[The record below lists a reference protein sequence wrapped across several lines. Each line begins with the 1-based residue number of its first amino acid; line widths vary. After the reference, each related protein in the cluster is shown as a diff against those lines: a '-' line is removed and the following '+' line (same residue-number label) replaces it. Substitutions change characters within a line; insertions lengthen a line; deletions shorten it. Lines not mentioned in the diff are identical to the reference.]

1 MLTIR
6 TRPIRSRLSSS
17 ISRSERQ
24 HLETFWFKLEL
35 LLEGARRH
43 ATPFGLTRFCFPTA
57 HETAL
62 LVAENRTRVRACD
75 AIGHIADDVVVAW
88 DHADRDLARTA
99 TTRLL
104 RSTATC
110 RPIEVTTAAFP
121 DDGLTISALLAALA
135 DSDERVHRLDTGML
149 PRAATRLRRATDDA
163 GQADAERAS

>member
-6 TRPIRSRLSSS
+6 TRLTGSVPKAD
-17 ISRSERQ
+17 RQ

-43 ATPFGLTRFCFPTA
+43 PSSFGLTRFCFSTS

-62 LVAENRTRVRACD
+62 FMAENRSRVRACD
-75 AIGHIADDVVVAW
+75 AIGQIGDAVVVAW

-99 TTRLL
+99 ATRLM

-110 RPIEVTTAAFP
+110 RPVDVTTAAYP
-121 DDGLTISALLAALA
+121 DDGLTISALIAALR
-135 DSDERVHRLDTGML
+135 DSDERVHRLDNNAL
-149 PRAATRLRRATDDA
+149 PRTATRLRRASDGA
-163 GQADAERAS
+163 GDEERAS